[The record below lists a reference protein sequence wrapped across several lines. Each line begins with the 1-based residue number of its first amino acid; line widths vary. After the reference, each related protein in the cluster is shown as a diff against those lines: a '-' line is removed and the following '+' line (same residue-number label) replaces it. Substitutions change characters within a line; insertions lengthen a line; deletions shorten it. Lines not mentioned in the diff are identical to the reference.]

1 MARKT
6 KEEAERTYHVLLDS
20 ATILFMHQGVAQT
33 TLNDIAA
40 EAGMTRGAVYW
51 HFDNKDAVI
60 QALWERNAS
69 ILHETFTNELRHLD
83 PANSAQ
89 HFRKVIK
96 QLVRSVVEQPEIGQV
111 IGIVMHSVEFTEEKT
126 DLQRFLNN
134 KHQVIHEVMEEA
146 LETLHRRDA
155 LRSQLPPKL
164 LAQSTLCYLL
174 GLIHVYLEP
183 GQTRLNL
190 KQDGDQMLELFLD
203 TFLDSSKPINPM
215 G

>member
-6 KEEAERTYHVLLDS
+6 KEEAERTYHALLDS
-20 ATILFMHQGVAQT
+20 ATILFMRQGVAQT
-33 TLNDIAA
+33 TLQDIAT

-60 QALWERNAS
+60 QALWERNAG
-69 ILHETFTNELRHLD
+69 ILHETFTSELKQLD
-83 PANSAQ
+83 PDHPSP
-89 HFRKVIK
+89 HFRRVIK

-111 IGIVMHSVEFTEEKT
+111 IRIVMHSVEFTEEQT

-134 KHQVIHEVMEEA
+134 KHQMIHEAMEQA
-146 LETLHRRDA
+146 LETLHQCGA
-155 LRSQLPPKL
+155 LLSELPPRL

-183 GQTRLNL
+183 GQTRLDL

-203 TFLDSSKPINPM
+203 TFLGSA
-215 G
+215 GH